1 MTDHGGAP
9 AVYIRGVPHPLPEGE
24 QLLWEGAPAADAVA
38 THVFHRRALAV
49 YFAVIITWWMVST
62 TQAFGSSAFLAGLA
76 VRVGLSAIA
85 LGVIEVLSRV
95 TARTAWYAVTNR
107 RIVLKLGMVVPMS
120 INLPFSRVQSVGVAM
135 FRDGTGQV
143 LLTLQK
149 ADRLAYIA
157 LWPHCRVFH
166 INQPQPLLRGLRDAQ
181 AVGALL
187 AAAVEAA
194 AAPAATTETV
204 SASAGEVTAREVRG
218 AEGTVGDI
226 APEPRAV
233 VERTDAIAL
242 C

>member
-9 AVYIRGVPHPLPEGE
+9 AVYIRGVPHPLPAGE
-24 QLLWEGAPAADAVA
+24 HLLWEGAPAADAVA
-38 THVFHRRALAV
+38 PPVFHRRALAV

-76 VRVGLSAIA
+76 IRVGLSAIA

-194 AAPAATTETV
+194 AAPGAPAATMQAV
-204 SASAGEVTAREVRG
+204 S
-218 AEGTVGDI
+218 
-226 APEPRAV
+226 EPDALAFVRAV
-233 VERTDAIAL
+233 EERAL
-242 C
+242 PQGPLSVC

>member
-49 YFAVIITWWMVST
+49 YFAVIMMWWMWST
-62 TQAFGSSAFLAGLA
+62 TLAFGSSAFIAGLA
-76 VRVGLSAIA
+76 LRVGLAAIA
-85 LGVIEVLSRV
+85 LGVVEMLSRV

-107 RIVLKLGMVVPMS
+107 RVVLKLGMVVPMS
-120 INLPFSRVQSVGVAM
+120 INLPFSRVQSVGVAV

-157 LWPHCRVFH
+157 LWPHCRVFQFNH
-166 INQPQPLLRGLRDAQ
+166 PQPLLRGLRDAH
-181 AVGALL
+181 AVAALL
-187 AAAVEAA
+187 AKAVEAASVEAAAVEAA
-194 AAPAATTETV
+194 AVEAAAVESTAV
-204 SASAGEVTAREVRG
+204 HASTLELRVPPQG
-218 AEGTVGDI
+218 ALSV
-226 APEPRAV
+226 
-233 VERTDAIAL
+233 

>member
-1 MTDHGGAP
+1 M
-9 AVYIRGVPHPLPEGE
+9 
-24 QLLWEGAPAADAVA
+24 
-38 THVFHRRALAV
+38 
-49 YFAVIITWWMVST
+49 
-62 TQAFGSSAFLAGLA
+62 
-76 VRVGLSAIA
+76 
-85 LGVIEVLSRV
+85 

-194 AAPAATTETV
+194 AAPGAPAATMQAV
-204 SASAGEVTAREVRG
+204 S
-218 AEGTVGDI
+218 
-226 APEPRAV
+226 EPDALAFVRAV
-233 VERTDAIAL
+233 EERAL
-242 C
+242 PQGPLSVC